1 MRKILIVDDHPET
14 IRLLEAVLKGGDRQ
28 FYRAE
33 NGEQGLELAREANP
47 DLILLDVMMPGGLDG
62 YQVARHLK
70 DDPETR
76 GSRIIVM
83 TAKRQPEDREM
94 AFDSGADDYIT
105 KPFDLAHVRKRV
117 EDLLQ

>member
-14 IRLLEAVLKGGDRQ
+14 IRLLEAILKGGDRQ

-33 NGEQGLELAREANP
+33 NGEQGLVLAREANP

-70 DDPETR
+70 GDPATR
-76 GSRIIVM
+76 DSRIIVM

-94 AFDSGADDYIT
+94 AFESGADDYIT

-117 EDLLQ
+117 EDFLQ